1 MLFAKGDTRIDT
13 LRGDPRLKSI
23 LQRMRLEP

>member
-1 MLFAKGDTRIDT
+1 MLFAKGDTRIDS
-13 LRGDPRLKSI
+13 LRGDFRIKSI